1 VRALSLSVLG
11 CVLATSAFAAPPDAG
26 PHWTLSI
33 ETIALQ
39 RTGGANRTLVERVPG
54 TVPFNATFTTSGS
67 EAFNSNQLHQGFG
80 AGPKIGLTYR
90 YDTGWS
96 FEASYFN
103 TSTASASNT
112 TGPDSPAD
120 WLVMRAPGAFW
131 QTQDFAYQG
140 MSWTNSS
147 NLYSAEINA
156 RRIVSSRV
164 TLLAGV
170 RWLQL
175 NDRLVGTLT
184 PADQTAP
191 TWKQTCPACDI
202 FHITA
207 GGTAGNYPPFWTTTT
222 TNNLYGI
229 QVGIDGKLLE
239 HDRFSVGGILKAG
252 VYDNN
257 ASQQAGVSLQK
268 IVHPAS
274 ASTNRAAFVGEAG
287 VQLKYRLG
295 MGLTLKAG
303 YEALWLARIALAP
316 AQLDQTHTS
325 ATGVVTALGVDTSSN
340 VLFHGVT
347 FGLERAF

>member
-1 VRALSLSVLG
+1 M
-11 CVLATSAFAAPPDAG
+11 
-26 PHWTLSI
+26 
-33 ETIALQ
+33 Q
-39 RTGGANRTLVERVPG
+39 RTAGTSRTLVERVPG
-54 TVPFNATFTTSGS
+54 TVPFNATFTTSGP
-67 EAFNSNQLHQGFG
+67 EAFNSNQLHQGFA
-80 AGPKIGLTYR
+80 AGPKVTLTYR
-90 YDTGWS
+90 YDAGWS
-96 FEASYFN
+96 VEASYFN

-112 TGPDSPAD
+112 TGPDNPAD

-140 MSWTNSS
+140 MSWTSSS

-156 RRIVSSRV
+156 RRVLSRRV
-164 TLLAGV
+164 TVLAGV
-170 RWLQL
+170 RWMQF

-191 TWKQTCPACDI
+191 TWKQTCPTCDI

-207 GGTAGNYPPFWTTTT
+207 GGTAGDYPPFWTTST
-222 TNNLYGI
+222 TNNLYGLQI
-229 QVGIDGKLLE
+229 GAEGTLIE
-239 HDRFSVGGILKAG
+239 FDRLSLSGLLKAG
-252 VYDNN
+252 LYDNN

-268 IVHPAS
+268 VVHPAS
-274 ASTNRAAFVGEAG
+274 AATNRAAFVGEAG

-303 YEALWLARIALAP
+303 YEALWLGRVALAP

-325 ATGVVTALGVDTSSN
+325 ATGVVTALGVDTGSN
-340 VLFHGVT
+340 VLFQGVT